1 MTININQLAH
11 NRISRYRCRVCEEPM
26 RIRFFALLFFV
37 VAAAMAQDRPADLV
51 LKNAN
56 IYTVD
61 EHNPHVQA
69 VAVRGDRIFFAGSD
83 AEVQKYIGPNTRV
96 RDLKGAT

>member
-1 MTININQLAH
+1 M
-11 NRISRYRCRVCEEPM
+11 P
-26 RIRFFALLFFV
+26 IRFSASLLFVFV
-37 VAAAMAQDRPADLV
+37 GALAQERAADLV

-69 VAVRGDRIFFAGSD
+69 VAVGSDRIVFAGSD
-83 AEVQKYIGPNTRV
+83 ADVQKYTPNTRRIV
-96 RDLKGAT
+96 YEAK